1 MNKSEE
7 FWDKASK
14 NYDKTEERFEYI
26 HKKVRENTKKYLKE
40 SQIVLDY
47 GCGTGT
53 ASCEFASLVKEIVGI
68 DISSEMIR
76 IAKEKSAA
84 GKFDNV
90 NFEKADIFD
99 NRYQNES
106 FDVIL
111 AFNMLHTVPNPQ
123 SVVQRIND
131 LLKHEG
137 LFISITPCLRQKMS
151 FLVNLQIQL
160 VRVLCKLGVIPIP
173 IRRIKSTDIDKLLAN
188 GKFQLIESEK
198 IFKGASSYFVAA
210 KKNTKHNKRM
220 QSDNQPATPSVCR

>member
-1 MNKSEE
+1 LNKSEE

-26 HKKVRENTKKYLKE
+26 HKKARENTKKYLKE

-53 ASCEFASLVKEIVGI
+53 ASCEFASLVKEIIGI

-84 GKFDNV
+84 SEVDNV

-123 SVVQRIND
+123 SVVQRVND

-137 LFISITPCLRQKMS
+137 LFISITPCLGQKMS
-151 FLVNLQIQL
+151 FLVNLQIQF

-173 IRRIKSTDIDKLLAN
+173 IRRIKSTDIDDLLAIGN
-188 GKFQLIESEK
+188 FQPIESEK
-198 IFKGASSYFVAA
+198 IFKGASSYFVTA
-210 KKNTKHNKRM
+210 KKAPKT
-220 QSDNQPATPSVCR
+220 

>member
-26 HKKVRENTKKYLKE
+26 HKKARENTKKYLKE

-53 ASCEFASLVKEIVGI
+53 ASCEFASLVKEINGI

-84 GKFDNV
+84 SEVDNV

-123 SVVQRIND
+123 SVVQRVND
-131 LLKHEG
+131 LLKLEG
-137 LFISITPCLRQKMS
+137 LFISITPCLGQKMS
-151 FLVNLQIQL
+151 FLVNLQIQF
-160 VRVLCKLGVIPIP
+160 VRVLCKFCVIPIP
-173 IRRIKSTDIDKLLAN
+173 IRRIKSTDIDDLLAIGN
-188 GKFQLIESEK
+188 FQPIESEK
-198 IFKGASSYFVAA
+198 IFKGASSYFVTA
-210 KKNTKHNKRM
+210 KKAPKT
-220 QSDNQPATPSVCR
+220 

>member
-1 MNKSEE
+1 LSKPEE

-26 HKKVRENTKKYLKE
+26 HKKARENTKKYLKV

-53 ASCEFASLVKEIVGI
+53 ASCKFARQVNEINGI

-76 IAKEKSAA
+76 IAKEKAA
-84 GKFDNV
+84 ASQVDNV

-111 AFNMLHTVPNPQ
+111 AFNMLHTIPNPQ
-123 SVVQRIND
+123 SIVQRIND
-131 LLKHEG
+131 LLKNEG
-137 LFISITPCLRQKMS
+137 LFISITPCLGQKMS
-151 FLVNLQIQL
+151 FLVSLQIQL
-160 VRVLCKLGVIPIP
+160 VRILCKFGVIPIP
-173 IRRIKSTDIDKLLAN
+173 IRRIKSTDIDDLLAN
-188 GKFQLIESEK
+188 GNFQPIESEK

-210 KKNTKHNKRM
+210 KKIHKT
-220 QSDNQPATPSVCR
+220 

>member
-1 MNKSEE
+1 LSKPEE

-26 HKKVRENTKKYLKE
+26 HKKARENTKKYLKV

-53 ASCEFASLVKEIVGI
+53 ASCKFARQVNEINGI

-76 IAKEKSAA
+76 IAKEKAVVS
-84 GKFDNV
+84 KIDNV
-90 NFEKADIFD
+90 HFEKADLFED
-99 NRYQNES
+99 KFQNES

-123 SVVQRIND
+123 NVVYRIND
-131 LLKHEG
+131 LLKPDG
-137 LFISITPCLRQKMS
+137 IFISVTPCLGQKMS

-160 VRVLCKLGVIPIP
+160 VRILCKFGVIPIP
-173 IRRIKSTDIDKLLAN
+173 IRRIKSSDIDILLAK
-188 GKFQLIESEK
+188 GEFEAIESEE

-210 KKNTKHNKRM
+210 KKLHKT
-220 QSDNQPATPSVCR
+220 

>member
-1 MNKSEE
+1 LNKSEE

-26 HKKVRENTKKYLKE
+26 HKKARENTRKYLKE

-53 ASCEFASLVKEIVGI
+53 ASCEFASLVEEIYGI

-76 IAKEKSAA
+76 IAKDKLAA
-84 GKFDNV
+84 SEVDNV

-99 NRYQNES
+99 SKYQNES

-123 SVVQRIND
+123 SVVQRVND
-131 LLKHEG
+131 LLKHDG
-137 LFISITPCLRQKMS
+137 LFISITPCLGQKMS
-151 FLVNLQIQL
+151 FLVNLQIQF

-173 IRRIKSTDIDKLLAN
+173 IRRIKSTDIDELLAI
-188 GKFQLIESEK
+188 GKLQTIESEK
-198 IFKGASSYFVAA
+198 IFKGASSYFVTA
-210 KKNTKHNKRM
+210 KKAPKT
-220 QSDNQPATPSVCR
+220 

>member
-26 HKKVRENTKKYLKE
+26 HKKARENTKKYLKE

-53 ASCEFASLVKEIVGI
+53 ASCEFASLVKEINGI

-84 GKFDNV
+84 SEVDNV

-123 SVVQRIND
+123 SVVQRVYD

-137 LFISITPCLRQKMS
+137 LFISITPCLGQKMS
-151 FLVNLQIQL
+151 FLVNLQIQF

-173 IRRIKSTDIDKLLAN
+173 IRRIKSTDIDDLLAIGN
-188 GKFQLIESEK
+188 FQPIESEK
-198 IFKGASSYFVAA
+198 IFKGASSYFVTA
-210 KKNTKHNKRM
+210 KKAPKT
-220 QSDNQPATPSVCR
+220 

>member
-1 MNKSEE
+1 MDKKLSKSEG

-26 HKKVRENTKKYLKE
+26 HNKSRENTKKYLKV
-40 SQIVLDY
+40 SHIVLDY

-53 ASCEFASLVKEIVGI
+53 ASCEFASQVKKIHAI

-76 IAKEKSAA
+76 IAKEKAVVSEVE
-84 GKFDNV
+84 NV

-111 AFNMLHTVPNPQ
+111 AFNMLHTVPDPQ
-123 SVVQRIND
+123 NVVQRIND
-131 LLKHEG
+131 LLKHDG

-160 VRVLCKLGVIPIP
+160 VRILCKFGIIPIP
-173 IRRIKSTDIDKLLAN
+173 IRRVKNTDIDNLLAK
-188 GKFQLIESEK
+188 GDFQAIESKE

-210 KKNTKHNKRM
+210 KKIHKT
-220 QSDNQPATPSVCR
+220 

>member
-26 HKKVRENTKKYLKE
+26 HKKARENTRKYLKE

-53 ASCEFASLVKEIVGI
+53 ASCEFASLVEEIYGI

-76 IAKEKSAA
+76 IAKDKLAA
-84 GKFDNV
+84 SEVDNV

-99 NRYQNES
+99 SKYQNES

-123 SVVQRIND
+123 SVVQRVND
-131 LLKHEG
+131 LLKHDG
-137 LFISITPCLRQKMS
+137 LFISITPCLGQKMS
-151 FLVNLQIQL
+151 FLINLQIQF

-173 IRRIKSTDIDKLLAN
+173 IRRIKSTDIDELLAI
-188 GKFQLIESEK
+188 GKFQTIESEK
-198 IFKGASSYFVAA
+198 IFKGASSYFVTA
-210 KKNTKHNKRM
+210 KKAPKT
-220 QSDNQPATPSVCR
+220 

>member
-1 MNKSEE
+1 LNKSEE

-26 HKKVRENTKKYLKE
+26 HKKARENTKKYLKE

-53 ASCEFASLVKEIVGI
+53 ASCEFASLVKEISGI
-68 DISSEMIR
+68 DVSSEMIR

-84 GKFDNV
+84 SKVDNV

-111 AFNMLHTVPNPQ
+111 AFNMLHTVSNPQ
-123 SVVQRIND
+123 SVVQRVND

-137 LFISITPCLRQKMS
+137 LFISITPCLGQKMS

-173 IRRIKSTDIDKLLAN
+173 IRRIKSTDIDDLLAN
-188 GKFQLIESEK
+188 GNFQPIESEK
-198 IFKGASSYFVAA
+198 IFKGASSYFVTA
-210 KKNTKHNKRM
+210 KKALKT
-220 QSDNQPATPSVCR
+220 

>member
-26 HKKVRENTKKYLKE
+26 HKKARGNTKKYLKD
-40 SQIVLDY
+40 SHIVLDY

-53 ASCEFASLVKEIVGI
+53 ASCEFASLVKEISGI

-76 IAKEKSAA
+76 IAKEKAAA
-84 GKFDNV
+84 GKIDNV

-99 NRYQNES
+99 NKYQNES

-123 SVVQRIND
+123 NTTHRIND
-131 LLKHEG
+131 LLKADG

-160 VRVLCKLGVIPIP
+160 VRILCKFGVIPIP
-173 IRRIKSTDIDKLLAN
+173 IRRIKSSDIDNLLAK
-188 GKFQLIESEK
+188 GGFEAIESEE

-210 KKNTKHNKRM
+210 TKSQK
-220 QSDNQPATPSVCR
+220 T

>member
-26 HKKVRENTKKYLKE
+26 HKKARANTKKYLKE

-53 ASCEFASLVKEIVGI
+53 ASCEFASLVKEINGI

-84 GKFDNV
+84 SEVDNV

-99 NRYQNES
+99 NRYQSES

-123 SVVQRIND
+123 SVVQRVND

-137 LFISITPCLRQKMS
+137 LFISITPCLGQKMS
-151 FLVNLQIQL
+151 FLVNLQIQF

-173 IRRIKSTDIDKLLAN
+173 IRRIKSTDIDDLLAIGN
-188 GKFQLIESEK
+188 FQPIESEK
-198 IFKGASSYFVAA
+198 IFKGASSYFVTA
-210 KKNTKHNKRM
+210 KKAPKT
-220 QSDNQPATPSVCR
+220 

>member
-1 MNKSEE
+1 LNKSEE

-26 HKKVRENTKKYLKE
+26 HKKARENTKKYLKE

-53 ASCEFASLVKEIVGI
+53 ASCEFASLVKEINGI

-84 GKFDNV
+84 SEVDNV

-123 SVVQRIND
+123 SVVQRVND

-137 LFISITPCLRQKMS
+137 LFISITPCLGQKMS
-151 FLVNLQIQL
+151 FLVNLQIQF

-173 IRRIKSTDIDKLLAN
+173 IRRIKSTDIDDLLAIGN
-188 GKFQLIESEK
+188 FQPIESEK
-198 IFKGASSYFVAA
+198 IFKGASSYFVTA
-210 KKNTKHNKRM
+210 KKAPKT
-220 QSDNQPATPSVCR
+220 